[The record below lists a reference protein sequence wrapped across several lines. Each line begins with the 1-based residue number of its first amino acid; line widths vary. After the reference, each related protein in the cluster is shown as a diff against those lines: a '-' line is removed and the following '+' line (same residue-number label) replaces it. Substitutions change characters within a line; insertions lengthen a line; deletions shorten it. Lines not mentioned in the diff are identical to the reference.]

1 MHYGAGSTEP
11 LAKRPHWRAQE
22 SLLAARAEWNRSFP
36 LASKYTVSFAVAVAI
51 AAASALPAAAQDQKP
66 AATQAAG
73 AAREFK
79 AGAVTVR
86 APWARA
92 TPGGAK
98 VAGVYL
104 EIEAAA
110 GAEDR
115 LIGARSP
122 VSGTVEIH
130 DHINDGGVMRMRR
143 IEAIPVKGATAV
155 VLKPGG
161 LHVMLMDLAQ
171 PLKAGETVKLTL
183 LFEKAGAVE
192 IEAPIMP
199 IGARQGASGSGGG
212 SAADPGSHSGSGH
225 GSGSGSGSSK

>member
-1 MHYGAGSTEP
+1 MATT
-11 LAKRPHWRAQE
+11 
-22 SLLAARAEWNRSFP
+22 FP
-36 LASKYTVSFAVAVAI
+36 IHLAVATLLVVA
-51 AAASALPAAAQDQKP
+51 ATAPAHSQQPKPAAA
-66 AATQAAG
+66 AAQ

-110 GAEDR
+110 GTEDR
-115 LIGARSP
+115 LLGARSP

-143 IEAIPVKGATAV
+143 IEAVAVKGATAV

-161 LHVMLMDLAQ
+161 LHVMLMDLVQ

-183 LFEKAGAVE
+183 LFERAGAVE

-199 IGARQGASGSGGG
+199 IGAQQGGAT
-212 SAADPGSHSGSGH
+212 
-225 GSGSGSGSSK
+225 GSGSGSNHGSHPASGHGSAGSGSGPGSGSSK